1 MLGAR
6 KSEMSCKDVG
16 DGIKERVFV
25 PTVLYGAESSGVNVE
40 ERSRLN
46 VFEMK
51 CMWSM
56 AVMTLRHRIN
66 NDVAQIRKG
75 MVKKFKDRVD

>member
-1 MLGAR
+1 MNA
-6 KSEMSCKDVG
+6 
-16 DGIKERVFV
+16 
-25 PTVLYGAESSGVNVE
+25 E